1 MRGVGS
7 GDEGRT
13 VEDVLLYA
21 LGRNKD
27 GGAIP
32 SELYFSFSRNGKKNL
47 ANNKESMWYSTGN
60 TRRIPNK
67 WRV

>member
-27 GGAIP
+27 SGAIP

-47 ANNKESMWYSTGN
+47 ANNKESMSNKKLN
-60 TRRIPNK
+60 TRRIPNQ